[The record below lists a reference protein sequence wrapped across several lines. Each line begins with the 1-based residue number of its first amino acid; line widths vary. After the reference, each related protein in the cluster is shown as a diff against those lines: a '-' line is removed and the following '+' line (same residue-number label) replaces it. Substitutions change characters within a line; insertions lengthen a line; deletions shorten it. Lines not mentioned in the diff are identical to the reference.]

1 MKYPA
6 VTIKQT
12 LLVGVLRPSMVSLK
26 IKGKEKNRLRSV
38 LLKSGGDSKASLS
51 KLLRIFI
58 LGIGTPHEMAK
69 VQGFV
74 ILKTSFM

>member
-1 MKYPA
+1 M
-6 VTIKQT
+6 
-12 LLVGVLRPSMVSLK
+12 
-26 IKGKEKNRLRSV
+26 RSV

-69 VQGFV
+69 AQGFV
-74 ILKTSFM
+74 ILKTVVYVIIINL